1 VGQALLA
8 IRDEKLYRGRYA
20 AFEEYCLERWGFT
33 NRRARMLMSAAEVLT
48 NLQTGTMVPVLP
60 TTERQARP
68 LTRLEPEEQR
78 AVWREAVD
86 TAPGGEVTAAHV
98 ERVIVE
104 RQARQEATSKDAPG
118 DPQGRI
124 RLVSS
129 PVTKPA
135 VDTRRLQQ
143 VELIVQVVPE
153 PIKEAHRR
161 DERPIHGAYQEHRQP
176 HIDGEAAEDRREA
189 SLRQEWFQ
197 ELDGVIASAN
207 RLAFVI
213 HQLERHPITP
223 RIVGPADVD
232 FRRIL
237 TPGKDLREGLEAIKA
252 AARKRVENA

>member
-1 VGQALLA
+1 
-8 IRDEKLYRGRYA
+8 
-20 AFEEYCLERWGFT
+20 
-33 NRRARMLMSAAEVLT
+33 
-48 NLQTGTMVPVLP
+48 
-60 TTERQARP
+60 
-68 LTRLEPEEQR
+68 
-78 AVWREAVD
+78 
-86 TAPGGEVTAAHV
+86 
-98 ERVIVE
+98 
-104 RQARQEATSKDAPG
+104 
-118 DPQGRI
+118 
-124 RLVSS
+124 
-129 PVTKPA
+129 
-135 VDTRRLQQ
+135 LQQ